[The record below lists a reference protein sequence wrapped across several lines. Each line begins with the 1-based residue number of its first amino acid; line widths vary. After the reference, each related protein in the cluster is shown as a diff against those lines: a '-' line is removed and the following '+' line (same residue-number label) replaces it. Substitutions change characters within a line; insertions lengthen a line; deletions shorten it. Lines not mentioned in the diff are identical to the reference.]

1 MKKVIRLTES
11 DLYKIV
17 KRVLKEQTFFDYDYY
32 FKRDTGA
39 TDVSG
44 TYDIIYFKKVGDSYL
59 VFGDNGEGII
69 KGLGVTVPT
78 IAQLGLAV
86 NGGVI
91 KYNASVGDAVY
102 IANLITPSLDTYNKP
117 SKLGIFVDK
126 NGIPSKGNISKTSAP
141 IKQALD
147 KEGGKGHQVK
157 DGEVAIGKDYFII
170 DKKGYNGYGSGL
182 QITVGVESQ
191 AEEV

>member
-17 KRVLKEQTFFDYDYY
+17 KRVLKEQSLDYDYF

-44 TYDIIYFKKVGDSYL
+44 TYSTIYFKKDGDSYL
-59 VFGDNGEGII
+59 VFGDKGEGII
-69 KGLGVTVPT
+69 KGLGIKVPT
-78 IAQLGLAV
+78 ISQLGLSV
-86 NGGVI
+86 QGGVI
-91 KYNASVGDAVY
+91 KYNGSVGDAVY
-102 IANLITPSLDTYNKP
+102 IANLITPSLDTYNKE

-126 NGIPSKGNISKTSAP
+126 NGIPSKGSINKLTVP

-147 KEGGKGHQVK
+147 KEGGEGHQVK

-170 DKKGYNGYGSGL
+170 DKKGYGGYGSGM
-182 QITVGVESQ
+182 QINVGVESQ
-191 AEEV
+191 ADKV